1 MWQLS
6 GFDDIDF
13 HRKITRIMK
22 KIAIIGASALQNPLI
37 LKAKSMGL
45 ETHVFAWAAGDI
57 GEKTADY
64 FYPVSIVEKEQILSV
79 CRKIGIHGIC
89 SIASDLAMLT
99 VNYVADAMG
108 LVGNSPECTQLST
121 NKASMREAF
130 AKCGDPSPEFFVIRQ
145 GDDPNE
151 SAFREQITKLHFP
164 VIVKPV
170 DRSGSR
176 GVTLVADK
184 AELLPAIEHAR
195 IQGFSGDVIIESF
208 VHGKEYSVE
217 CLSCRG
223 VHTLLQITEKF
234 TTGTPHFI
242 ETGHKEPALLPPEI
256 RQKAED
262 IVLHAL
268 CSLKVT
274 NGASHTEIRIDEDG
288 TIMLIEVGARMGGD
302 FIGSH
307 LLPITCGFD
316 YVKAVI
322 DISLGEIVRPHVSYT
337 GRQASVRYILTK
349 EDLTEYERIL
359 REDPDSIV
367 HSEIHSEVSTAV
379 TDSSNRHGFW
389 IRAYLL

>member
-13 HRKITRIMK
+13 HRKIAKIMK

-256 RQKAED
+256 R
-262 IVLHAL
+262 
-268 CSLKVT
+268 
-274 NGASHTEIRIDEDG
+274 IDEDG

-322 DISLGEIVRPHVSYT
+322 DISLGEIVRPRVSCT

>member
-13 HRKITRIMK
+13 HRKIAKIMK

-234 TTGTPHFI
+234 TTGTPATSGNPS
-242 ETGHKEPALLPPEI
+242 ESRGYSA
-256 RQKAED
+256 
-262 IVLHAL
+262 
-268 CSLKVT
+268 
-274 NGASHTEIRIDEDG
+274 
-288 TIMLIEVGARMGGD
+288 ARSMQPKGNKRR
-302 FIGSH
+302 F
-307 LLPITCGFD
+307 
-316 YVKAVI
+316 
-322 DISLGEIVRPHVSYT
+322 PHGNPY
-337 GRQASVRYILTK
+337 R
-349 EDLTEYERIL
+349 
-359 REDPDSIV
+359 
-367 HSEIHSEVSTAV
+367 
-379 TDSSNRHGFW
+379 
-389 IRAYLL
+389 

>member
-1 MWQLS
+1 M
-6 GFDDIDF
+6 
-13 HRKITRIMK
+13 MK

-37 LKAKSMGL
+37 VKAKSMGL

-57 GEKTADY
+57 GEETADY

-79 CRKIGIHGIC
+79 CREIGIDGIC

-108 LVGNSPECTQLST
+108 LVGNSLECTQLST

-130 AKCGDPSPEFFVIRQ
+130 AKNGDPSPSFFVTRK
-145 GDDPNE
+145 GDSTNDP
-151 SAFREQITKLHFP
+151 AFRKNLEKIHFP

-176 GVTLVADK
+176 GVTLVTDDK
-184 AELLPAIEHAR
+184 DLIPAIEDAR
-195 IQGFSGDVIIESF
+195 GQSFSGDVIIESF
-208 VHGKEYSVE
+208 IHGKEYSVE

-234 TTGTPHFI
+234 TTGIPHFI
-242 ETGHKEPALLPPEI
+242 ETGHREPALLPPEI
-256 RQKAED
+256 RQKAGAV
-262 IVLHAL
+262 VLHAL
-268 CSLKVT
+268 DSLKIT
-274 NGASHTEIRIDEDG
+274 NGASHSEIRIDKDG
-288 TIMLIEVGARMGGD
+288 TVMLIEIGARMGGD

-322 DISLGEIVRPHVSYT
+322 DISLGEIVHPQVSCT
-337 GRQASVRYILTK
+337 GKEASVRYILT
-349 EDLTEYERIL
+349 EDDLREYERIM

-367 HSEIHSEVSTAV
+367 HSEVDSEVKSAV

-389 IRAYLL
+389 IRSVPG